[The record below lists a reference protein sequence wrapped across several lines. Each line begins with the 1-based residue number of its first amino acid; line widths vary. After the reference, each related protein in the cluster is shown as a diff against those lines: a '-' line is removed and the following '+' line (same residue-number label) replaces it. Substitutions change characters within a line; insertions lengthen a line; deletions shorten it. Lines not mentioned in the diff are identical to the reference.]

1 MKLAVALLLLVP
13 VAAACSPGASDP
25 SAELAAHPDRP
36 IALGEWCK
44 EMIRSTCTNMGDR
57 CVGSS
62 EVTNGCMD
70 TGVESCLGGRDPATP
85 SGHKAKDLRSC
96 IGVANRAPCDGYLV
110 EISSHSECQAAASAS
125 P

>member
-1 MKLAVALLLLVP
+1 MKSSLWTAVSIV
-13 VAAACSPGASDP
+13 VVIACSPGASDP

-44 EMIRSTCTNMGDR
+44 EMMRATCSNMGDR

-62 EVTNGCMD
+62 EVTSGCMD
-70 TGVESCLGGRDPATP
+70 TGVDSCLAGRDPGTS
-85 SGHKAKDLRSC
+85 SGRKAKELRAC

-110 EISSHSECQAAASAS
+110 EISSHTECQAAASAA

>member
-1 MKLAVALLLLVP
+1 MKRLPLLLLFLSL
-13 VAAACSPGASDP
+13 ALACSPGASDP
-25 SAELAAHPDRP
+25 SAELAAHPERP

-70 TGVESCLGGRDPATP
+70 TGVESCLGGRDPAMA
-85 SGHKAKDLRSC
+85 SGRKAKDLRSC
-96 IGVANRAPCDGYLV
+96 IAVANRAPCEGYLV
-110 EISSHSECQAAASAS
+110 EISSHSECQAAASAA